1 MVPADDE
8 HTSANKPQEKTSTPK
23 NVLKFRK
30 RRNEDDREPTRL
42 THMPNYLMHW
52 WTPVAVA
59 LVLLAIC
66 TPIAFWWGGHFHW
79 PSADGIS
86 VCITIAGAAL
96 AVSTWQQRN
105 EDNALKELER
115 AQAQRINEDERK
127 QHEKERNEE
136 QGRYEDERN
145 KREQNRLEQIERNEY
160 WKRRE
165 HILHTL
171 DSNNP
176 GIRLAAVSLLA
187 ELADSAA
194 HSNLLNATAQQQL
207 QQHIIRTLC
216 LQLRHEGQLLKSEG
230 TKEDHIEIQNE
241 ILKVI
246 FKRIQAAPQQD
257 LQADWSTE
265 AINFANVNFY
275 TDFKMINRNTHCTI
289 ELTGAV
295 VHEDA
300 AFINCTMKMLIWHDS
315 SFMKQLKFESNRQ
328 DNTLGT
334 MVCHDNFPKY
344 IGYGQF
350 NGIAFCKEA
359 SMDGIHHII
368 KVRTSKD
375 EKKSG
380 YDDKN
385 YLSFSKCTFVHP
397 ITTPPQGPTSS
408 VAYRRTG
415 DEAVPD
421 EIQLPENYTWGTL
434 QITQADEKKQAS
446 KRDTDVHFTH
456 CAFEHVYVTLGLT
469 HSNTEFT
476 SCYFGSQANIAITTA
491 NRSTSFEDLDHII
504 FEDCIFTMSSDV
516 DTPIKLIHNTNDNG
530 GLIPRTFFQLRDN
543 QIHIQ
548 KENGQPDF
556 QTLELTG
563 ATIGERYLKIG
574 TAANHIPFE
583 ERIPSI

>member
-8 HTSANKPQEKTSTPK
+8 HKSANKPKDNTSTRGSFFK
-23 NVLKFRK
+23 SLKCWK
-30 RRNEDDREPTRL
+30 RCKEDDREPTHL
-42 THMPNYLMHW
+42 TRMPNYLMHW

-105 EDNALKELER
+105 DENAFKEQEQ
-115 AQAQRINEDERK
+115 AQAQRELEADRQE
-127 QHEKERNEE
+127 
-136 QGRYEDERN
+136 
-145 KREQNRLEQIERNEY
+145 REQNRLEQIERDEY

-194 HSNLLNATAQQQL
+194 HSNLLNPTAQQQL
-207 QQHIIRTLC
+207 QQHIISTLC
-216 LQLRHEGQLLKSEG
+216 LQLRHEGQLIKSEG

-246 FKRIQAAPQQD
+246 IKRIQAAPQQD

-275 TDFKMINRNTHCTI
+275 TEFKMINRNTHCTI
-289 ELTGAV
+289 DLTGAV

-344 IGYGQF
+344 IGHGEF

-368 KVRTSKD
+368 KVRASKD
-375 EKKSG
+375 EKKSR

-385 YLSFSKCTFVHP
+385 YLSFSKCTFIHP
-397 ITTPPQGPTSS
+397 ITTPSEGPTSS
-408 VAYRRTG
+408 VAYGRTG
-415 DEAVPD
+415 DEGALD
-421 EIQLPENYTWGTL
+421 EIQLPEYYTWGTL
-434 QITQADEKKQAS
+434 QIIQADEKKQAS

-456 CAFEHVYVTLGLT
+456 CAFEHVYITLGLT

-476 SCYFGSQANIAITTA
+476 SCYFASQANIAIATA
-491 NRSTSFEDLDHII
+491 NRSTLFEDLDHII

-516 DTPIKLIHNTNDNG
+516 DTPIKLIHNTNNNG
-530 GLIPRTFFQLRDN
+530 GLIPPTFIQLRDN

-548 KENGQPDF
+548 KVNGQPGF

-574 TAANHIPFE
+574 TIANCIPFE
-583 ERIPSI
+583 EIIPSI

>member
-1 MVPADDE
+1 M
-8 HTSANKPQEKTSTPK
+8 
-23 NVLKFRK
+23 
-30 RRNEDDREPTRL
+30 
-42 THMPNYLMHW
+42 
-52 WTPVAVA
+52 
-59 LVLLAIC
+59 
-66 TPIAFWWGGHFHW
+66 
-79 PSADGIS
+79 
-86 VCITIAGAAL
+86 CITIAGAAL

-105 EDNALKELER
+105 DDNAIKEQER
-115 AQAQRINEDERK
+115 AQAQRELEADRQERD
-127 QHEKERNEE
+127 RI
-136 QGRYEDERN
+136 
-145 KREQNRLEQIERNEY
+145 RLEQIERDEY

-194 HSNLLNATAQQQL
+194 HSGLLNHTAQQQL
-207 QQHIIRTLC
+207 QQHIISTLC
-216 LQLRHEGQLLKSEG
+216 LQLRHEGQLIKSEG

-275 TDFKMINRNTHCTI
+275 TEFKMTNRNTHCTI
-289 ELTGAV
+289 DLTGAV

-344 IGYGQF
+344 IGHGEF
-350 NGIAFCKEA
+350 NGIAFYKEA

-368 KVRTSKD
+368 KVRASKD

-385 YLSFSKCTFVHP
+385 YLSFSKCTFIHP
-397 ITTPPQGPTSS
+397 ITTPSEGPTSS

-415 DEAVPD
+415 DEGALD

-434 QITQADEKKQAS
+434 QIIQADEKKQAS

-456 CAFEHVYVTLGLT
+456 CAFEHVYITLGLT

-476 SCYFGSQANIAITTA
+476 SCYFASQANIAITTA
-491 NRSTSFEDLDHII
+491 NRSTLFEDLDHII

-516 DTPIKLIHNTNDNG
+516 DTPIKLIHNTNNNG
-530 GLIPRTFFQLRDN
+530 GLIPPTFFQLRDN

-548 KENGQPDF
+548 KVNGQPGF

-574 TAANHIPFE
+574 TIANCIPFE